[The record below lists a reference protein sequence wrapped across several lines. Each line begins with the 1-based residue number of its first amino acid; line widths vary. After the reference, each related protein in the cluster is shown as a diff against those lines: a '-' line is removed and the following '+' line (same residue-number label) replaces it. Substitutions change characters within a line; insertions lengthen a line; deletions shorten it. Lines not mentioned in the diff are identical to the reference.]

1 MSVIYQT
8 RIEGNFEI
16 KRVNLMK
23 WFNSVFSLLL
33 CFYKVICMETFL
45 KPITGLKV
53 QQITMTTKT
62 KQRESLIT
70 VFNITL
76 LPNLGPD
83 V

>member
-1 MSVIYQT
+1 
-8 RIEGNFEI
+8 
-16 KRVNLMK
+16 
-23 WFNSVFSLLL
+23 
-33 CFYKVICMETFL
+33 METFL